1 MIALIKKLWNSPS
14 ATSWISQLAQA
25 LRLIALTPILLGKF
39 DEVEIAAWYLFA
51 SLIFFSEIVNSR
63 VDLTFS
69 RMIAMGMG
77 GASNLTPL
85 KEKTV
90 RRKQSNSSPN
100 WQSIER
106 AYGTIGI
113 LNAGLVIFAA
123 LSAVLLGIY
132 ALENL
137 TENAGN
143 PEEIW
148 LAFFIFLVVKL
159 CADLFRRY
167 NIMLIGMGY
176 VALNARWSSAFSVMS
191 TLVGV
196 AVLYFGGNI
205 WQLALAM
212 QSLILLNVFRVR
224 YLVNHLEGGVVKTFK
239 GRRFDKEVF
248 EWAFEPFWKGGL
260 LTVANYGALQFAN
273 VLFTRNHDAGV
284 VASYLFTLRMLD
296 TGKRL
301 SSVPFYSQGPAMS
314 RKMSQGEISFLGA
327 MIPKRIA
334 LCTSLF
340 ALGSAALMFL
350 GPLLLGLVSSNIDLM
365 APRQMIILCVAM
377 LINQYI
383 LYSSYVTAMVND
395 IVCFKSILLSGLISF
410 ILLPILIPTMG
421 FLGMM
426 IACFVPQILLVNIR
440 PSLIAADRLDLA
452 PGQFFMRTGALSAML
467 MVVSVVLVIMFAN

>member
-1 MIALIKKLWNSPS
+1 MISLVRKLWNSPS
-14 ATSWISQLAQA
+14 ATSWINQLAQA
-25 LRLIALTPILLGKF
+25 LRLIALTPILLGQF

-51 SLIFFSEIVNSR
+51 SLMFFSEIVNSR

-77 GASNLTPL
+77 GASSLAPL
-85 KEKTV
+85 KGKNL
-90 RRKQSNSSPN
+90 KKKKAQDSPN
-100 WQSIER
+100 WKAIER

-123 LSAVLLGIY
+123 LSALLLGLY
-132 ALENL
+132 ALKNL
-137 TENAGN
+137 TVSANN

-148 LAFFIFLVVKL
+148 LAFFIFLAVKL
-159 CADLFRRY
+159 CTDLFRRY
-167 NIMLIGMGY
+167 NVMLIGMGY

-224 YLVNHLEGGVVKTFK
+224 YLVNHLEGGVVSRFK

-248 EWAFEPFWKGGL
+248 DWAFEPFWKGGL
-260 LTVANYGALQFAN
+260 LTLANYGALQFAS
-273 VLFTRNHDAGV
+273 VLFTRHNDPGT

-314 RKMSQGEISFLGA
+314 KKMSQGEISFLGS

-340 ALGSAALMFL
+340 ALGSVALMFV
-350 GPLLLGLVSSNIDLM
+350 GPLLLGLIESNADLM
-365 APRQMIILCVAM
+365 DPQQMIILCVAM

-395 IVCFKSILLSGLISF
+395 IVCFKSILASGLMSF
-410 ILLPILIPTMG
+410 ILLPVLIPTMG

-440 PSLIAADRLDLA
+440 PSLIAAQRLDLV
-452 PGQFFMRTGALSAML
+452 PSKFFLRTGAVSAML
-467 MVVSVVLVIMFAN
+467 MVVSVVVVIMFAS